1 MKETEPKGNPE
12 QLLQIVGTTMAFG
25 RFRGRTI
32 DQLPVSYLEW
42 FATKGFPEGH
52 LGELLATMY
61 EIKINGLEYLLKP
74 LKK

>member
-1 MKETEPKGNPE
+1 LEENKNTGNPE
-12 QLLQIVGTTMAFG
+12 QLLQIVRTTMPFG

-42 FATKGFPEGH
+42 FAAKGFPEGR